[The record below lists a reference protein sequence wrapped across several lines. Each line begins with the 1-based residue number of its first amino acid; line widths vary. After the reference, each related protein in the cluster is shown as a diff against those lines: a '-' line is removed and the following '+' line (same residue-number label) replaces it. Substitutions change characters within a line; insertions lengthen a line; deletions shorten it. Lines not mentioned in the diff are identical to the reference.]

1 LIGVWSHSCL
11 PATHSTKLAEGL
23 AEGSR
28 LRSANTLET
37 QRSQPVTRSKHIRN
51 RGDTGDFY
59 RYSMASPASID
70 ATNHPAPSPL
80 SQPSPAQVL
89 LAALVERKGR
99 VVTRTELARVLG
111 LRTDQTRR
119 IDAMLVEVRR
129 ELTQQG
135 LELVNV
141 RSRGWMITDANH
153 S

>member
-1 LIGVWSHSCL
+1 
-11 PATHSTKLAEGL
+11 
-23 AEGSR
+23 
-28 LRSANTLET
+28 
-37 QRSQPVTRSKHIRN
+37 
-51 RGDTGDFY
+51 
-59 RYSMASPASID
+59 MASPAFPASID
-70 ATNHPAPSPL
+70 ATGNPAPNPAPTDPSH
-80 SQPSPAQVL
+80 PSPAQVL
-89 LAALVERKGR
+89 LSALLERTGR

-141 RSRGWMITDANH
+141 RSRGWMISDANH